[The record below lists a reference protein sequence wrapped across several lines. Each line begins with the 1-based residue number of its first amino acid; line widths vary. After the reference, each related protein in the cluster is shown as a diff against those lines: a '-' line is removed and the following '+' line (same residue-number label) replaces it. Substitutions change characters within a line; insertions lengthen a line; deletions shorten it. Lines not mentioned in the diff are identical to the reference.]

1 MEFPTHL
8 RQCAWQEVAQP
19 RPPVAGDRGALPV
32 NCGVR
37 ERILEAKCDQV
48 LGARRSLQRAAGG
61 ADADV
66 APELRH
72 RVAERPGGLE
82 VYEEEAPRK
91 SVKLAVADRE
101 MRGKAKEGEVE
112 AGAAHQDDGEE
123 DEEEEVDV
131 EQALGDDQE
140 LVGGEE
146 EEDNPFLSD
155 NEDVE
160 EVFHIDRPVH

>member
-1 MEFPTHL
+1 MYFVHVVTLFPTHL

-19 RPPVAGDRGALPV
+19 RPPVAGDRGAPPV

-48 LGARRSLQRAAGG
+48 LGARRSLQCAAGG
-61 ADADV
+61 ADADF

-72 RVAERPGGLE
+72 RVAGRPGGLE
-82 VYEEEAPRK
+82 
-91 SVKLAVADRE
+91 
-101 MRGKAKEGEVE
+101 EGEVE
-112 AGAAHQDDGEE
+112 AGAAHQNDGDE

-131 EQALGDDQE
+131 EQALGNDQE
-140 LVGGEE
+140 LVGEE
-146 EEDNPFLSD
+146 EEDSPFFSD
-155 NEDVE
+155 DEDVE